1 MTDRERELTAL
12 DVECLWHPLTQH
24 RDLAAAPP
32 RRIERAEGSFLYDAG
47 GNRWLDA
54 VSGLWCVNVGHG
66 REELADVAREQ
77 MARLAYLP
85 MTMSHEP
92 AIRLASKLVE
102 LLGYPA
108 RVYFSNSGS
117 EANEAAFKIAR
128 QYQAQ
133 HHELHQEQHHEQRG
147 GSGRFKIIARH
158 RGYHGNTLGA
168 LSATGNWER
177 RLGYEPLVPGFVF
190 TDAPDPY
197 RDLGDCAAKLEQTI
211 LREGAETVAAFIME
225 PIIAGGGVLVPPDD
239 YLPRVREICSRYG
252 VLLILDE
259 VVTGFGRTGKMF
271 AHQHWGIEADII
283 TLAKGIASGYMP
295 LAATVVRQEIFE
307 AFEGDADSGRHF
319 RHVNTYGGHPVA
331 TAVGLRNLEIV
342 EREQLVERASVMGKT
357 LLSKLERLA
366 RHPNVGEIRGKGL
379 LIGIELVAD
388 PKSRKP
394 AENGAVAAVLAHCAE
409 RGVIIG
415 RTAETTPG
423 QGNVLILAPPF
434 VVSESEVDLLVNAVE
449 AAIAREFTDL

>member
-12 DVECLWHPLTQH
+12 DLECLWHPLTQH

-47 GNRWLDA
+47 GHRWLDA

-133 HHELHQEQHHEQRG
+133 HHELHHEQRS

-394 AENGAVAAVLAHCAE
+394 AENGAVAAVLAHCSE

-434 VVSESEVDLLVNAVE
+434 VVSEAEVDLLVDAVE

>member
-1 MTDRERELTAL
+1 MTDSKNELTAL
-12 DVECLWHPLTQH
+12 DLESLWHPLTQH
-24 RDLAAAPP
+24 RDLEASPP
-32 RRIERAEGSFLYDAG
+32 RQIERAEGVFLYAADG
-47 GNRWLDA
+47 QRWLDG

-77 MARLAYLP
+77 MAKLAYLP

-92 AIRLASKLVE
+92 AIRLAAKLID
-102 LLGYPA
+102 LLGYPGKA
-108 RVYFSNSGS
+108 YFSNSGS

-133 HHELHQEQHHEQRG
+133 CGHP
-147 GSGRFKIIARH
+147 GRFKIIARH
-158 RGYHGNTLGA
+158 RGYHGCTLGA

-177 RLGYEPLVPGFVF
+177 RLSYEPLMPGFIF

-197 RDLGDCAAKLEQTI
+197 RELGDCAEKLEQTI
-211 LREGAETVAAFIME
+211 LREGEESVAAFIME
-225 PIIAGGGVLVPPDD
+225 PIIAGGGILIPPDD
-239 YLPRVREICSRYG
+239 YLPRVREICSRHG

-271 AHQHWGIEADII
+271 ACEHWGVEADII

-295 LAATVVRQEIFE
+295 LAATVVRQEVFE
-307 AFEGDADSGRHF
+307 AFNGDADSDRHF

-342 EREQLVERASVMGKT
+342 EREQLVERAKLTGKT
-357 LLSKLERLA
+357 LLAKVEELA
-366 RHPNVGEIRGKGL
+366 HHPNVGNIRGKGL

-388 PKSRKP
+388 KQSKQP
-394 AENGAVAAVLAHCAE
+394 ADNATVAAVVNHCAKH
-409 RGVIIG
+409 GVIIG
-415 RTAETTPG
+415 RTAPTSPG
-423 QGNVLILAPPF
+423 QANVLILAPPF
-434 VVSESEVDLLVNAVE
+434 IVNDEEVDLLADAVE
-449 AAIAREFTDL
+449 AAIVAEFPDP

>member
-1 MTDRERELTAL
+1 MTDRENELTAL
-12 DVECLWHPLTQH
+12 DVESLWHPLTQH
-24 RDLAAAPP
+24 RDIEASPP
-32 RRIERAEGSFLYDAG
+32 RRIGRAEGAFLYEADYQANCEANG
-47 GNRWLDA
+47 KRWLDG

-66 REELADVAREQ
+66 REELADVARDQ
-77 MARLAYLP
+77 MAKLAYLP

-92 AIRLASKLVE
+92 AIRLAAKLVE
-102 LLGYPA
+102 LLGY
-108 RVYFSNSGS
+108 RGKVYFTNSGS

-133 HHELHQEQHHEQRG
+133 RG
-147 GSGRFKIIARH
+147 HAGRFKIIARH

-177 RLGYEPLVPGFVF
+177 RLGYEPLVPGFIF

-211 LREGAETVAAFIME
+211 LREGADSVAAFIME
-225 PIIAGGGVLVPPDD
+225 PIIAGGGLLIPPDD
-239 YLPRVREICSRYG
+239 YLPRVREICTRHG

-271 AHQHWGIEADII
+271 AHQHWGVEPDII

-307 AFEGDADSGRHF
+307 AFDGDPGSDRHF
-319 RHVNTYGGHPVA
+319 RHVNTFGGHPVA
-331 TAVGLRNLEIV
+331 TAVGLRNIEIV
-342 EREQLVERASVMGKT
+342 EREQLVERVSVIGKT
-357 LLSKLERLA
+357 LLSKVERLA
-366 RHPNVGEIRGKGL
+366 QHPNVGDIRGKGL

-388 PKSRKP
+388 KQSKQP
-394 AENGAVAAVLAHCAE
+394 ADGATIAAVLAHCAE
-409 RGVIIG
+409 HGVIIG
-415 RTAETTPG
+415 RTAQTSPG
-423 QGNVLILAPPF
+423 QANVLILAPPF
-434 VVSESEVDLLVNAVE
+434 IVNDEEVNLLADAVE
-449 AAIAREFTDL
+449 AAIVDAFSDH